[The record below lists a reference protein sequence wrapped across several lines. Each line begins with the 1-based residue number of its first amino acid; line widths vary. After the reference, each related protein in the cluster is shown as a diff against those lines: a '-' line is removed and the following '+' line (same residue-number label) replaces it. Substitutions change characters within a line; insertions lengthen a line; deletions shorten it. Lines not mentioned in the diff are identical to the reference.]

1 MATTAQKNLKVED
14 VMSKVPVTA
23 TEDENLS
30 DVIAKLKKHDIQELP
45 VVRKNRL
52 VGLVSYETLIR
63 RRNLPLS
70 TKVGHVMVTPPELS
84 NTAAITTAAE
94 MLISSGFHALPI
106 TSRGKKLVGMVSRRD
121 LLKGITQHRDLAE
134 IGIETIMTQTPQC
147 VREEDNITQARTAMK
162 NLSIRTL
169 PVVNESENLVGIV
182 TVKDIARIWTPK
194 SKESTGEL
202 KGEKI
207 SLDVEVKSIMNPNPV
222 FLGKEGRVAE
232 TIKLMEKYDID
243 NVLVTEEH
251 KPVGIITSL
260 DLIELLVRTKER
272 EALYVQITGLDE
284 EDAEYYDEM
293 YELIGKYMSKI
304 NRYAKTRIFTL
315 HVVQYHDKSF
325 VKEYEMRAR
334 LSTDKQMF
342 YAQSEGWNLIKALDD
357 VLEAFER
364 MVTKEKERRVDAI
377 KKRNH

>member
-1 MATTAQKNLKVED
+1 MATTAQKNLKAED

-45 VVRKNRL
+45 VIRKNRL

-70 TKVGHVMVTPPELS
+70 TKVGHIMVTPPKLS
-84 NTAAITTAAE
+84 NTAHITTAAE
-94 MLISSGFHALPI
+94 MLISSGFRALPI
-106 TSRGKKLVGMVSRRD
+106 TARGKKLVGMVSRRD
-121 LLKGITQHRDLAE
+121 LLKGIVQNRELAE
-134 IGIETIMTQTPQC
+134 IEIQTLMSQAPQC
-147 VREEDNITQARTAMK
+147 VRENDNITQARTAMK
-162 NLSIRTL
+162 KLSIRTL
-169 PVVNESENLVGIV
+169 PVVNESEDLVGII

-207 SLDVEVKSIMNPNPV
+207 SLDVEVKSVMNPNPV
-222 FLGKEGRVAE
+222 YIGREGKVIDVVR
-232 TIKLMEKYDID
+232 LMEKYDID
-243 NVLVTEEH
+243 NVLVTEEK
-251 KPVGIITSL
+251 KPIGIITSL
-260 DLIELLVRTKER
+260 DLIELLVRVQER

-293 YELIGKYMSKI
+293 YDLIRKYMSKI
-304 NRYAKTRIFTL
+304 NRFAKTRIFNL

-325 VKEYEMRAR
+325 VKEYELRAR

-342 YAQSEGWNLIKALDD
+342 YAQGEGWNLIKALDE

-377 KKRNH
+377 KKRYH